1 MRSAADTIKPVL
13 LELGGKNALIAFA
26 DADPAAVA
34 EAMIAGMNFAWCG
47 QSCGSTSR
55 AFLHAAI
62 HDRVLDEVK
71 ERIRAFRPGRPEDW
85 DTTMGAIVNRA
96 QYDRILSH
104 IETAKKEGAT
114 LVCGGG
120 PPDAPGL
127 AGGLYIEPTVFADVT
142 PAMTIAREE
151 IFGPVLSVL
160 EVDGRGGDDPRRQC
174 ARSRPHVLD
183 LDATISTRRCAPR
196 TPRRRATSGSTK

>member
-26 DADPAAVA
+26 DAHPAAVA
-34 EAMIAGMNFAWCG
+34 DAMIAGMNFAWCG

-55 AFLHAAI
+55 AFLHAGI

-71 ERIRAFRPGRPEDW
+71 EKIRAFRPGLPEDW
-85 DTTMGAIVNRA
+85 QTTMGAIVNHA

-104 IETAKKEGAT
+104 IEAAKKDGAT

-120 PPDAPGL
+120 PPSGAVP
-127 AGGLYIEPTVFADVT
+127 AGGFT
-142 PAMTIAREE
+142 
-151 IFGPVLSVL
+151 S
-160 EVDGRGGDDPRRQC
+160 
-174 ARSRPHVLD
+174 SRPCSP
-183 LDATISTRRCAPR
+183 T
-196 TPRRRATSGSTK
+196 